1 MGAKSELF
9 GGEVD
14 FVGGEMGGQPIE
26 RIIGV
31 LVAFDLFRDLP
42 RWGFFAEPIGDISR
56 MAERAGDVAV
66 ENLSMEIGGFS
77 AAHRMEKIGVVAS

>member
-26 RIIGV
+26 RILGV
-31 LVAFDLFRDLP
+31 FIVFDLFRDLL
-42 RWGFFAEPIGDISR
+42 RRGFFAEPIGDISR
-56 MAERAGDVAV
+56 MAERAGDVAI